1 MFVCDGFNLDLNMKL
16 KTDNQNFNEKIIMK
30 KLVLVVAMFMF
41 ACGSFFAMAQDPV
54 KKDQKKEVKDT
65 VKTEPKKE
73 VADTTATTFAAPGAF
88 AQFAE

>member
-1 MFVCDGFNLDLNMKL
+1 MKL

>member
-1 MFVCDGFNLDLNMKL
+1 
-16 KTDNQNFNEKIIMK
+16 MK

-73 VADTTATTFAAPGAF
+73 VADTTAITVAAPGAF